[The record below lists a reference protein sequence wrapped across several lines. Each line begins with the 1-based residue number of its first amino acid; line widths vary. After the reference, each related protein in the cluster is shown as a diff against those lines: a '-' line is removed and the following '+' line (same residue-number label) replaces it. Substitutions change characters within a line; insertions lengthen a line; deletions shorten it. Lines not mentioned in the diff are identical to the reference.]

1 MKKFLKESVFT
12 MIFFISL
19 FICTS
24 VFTVLFF
31 ENMFVYNELRP
42 HSQVIS
48 VGLFIMFLSFSI
60 IFLLIIKGL
69 YYDNKRHEQE
79 NEKQL

>member
-19 FICTS
+19 FMCTS
-24 VFTVLFF
+24 VFTILFF
-31 ENMFVYNELRP
+31 ENMFVYNEFRP
-42 HSQVIS
+42 HSQTIS
-48 VGLFIMFLSFSI
+48 VGLFIMFFSLSI
-60 IFLLIIKGL
+60 IFLLIINQL
-69 YYDNKRHEQE
+69 YYDNKRSEKE